1 MLGIAGKWVC
11 FESTKVISKK
21 CSPSVQSSDCRLP
34 CWQRNIPSVFY
45 ISTKAGVWFLVNISV
60 LLIPSS
66 RQSVLTRVQSNIDE
80 GAFPTAC
87 GLHKKQ
93 YIQVMDTQNYLQNP
107 QGVTQSHLCWRS
119 LQWPLTS
126 WKSRRRCLK
135 DLRQS
140 WGQTFSVHSFR
151 LLWDRRCLGS
161 LNICHTSIRC
171 HASVVNSTHT
181 LTLYCKQRNNVAN
194 NDMPEVLE
202 RWWSQQPA
210 SAEGW
215 WWGCSWGHGS
225 ACEHHSHLSHKVGP
239 VVDSTQLHS
248 VVDVGRNLFIRCIM
262 RFTTLRGQW
271 SLP

>member
-1 MLGIAGKWVC
+1 MLSRLPNFSCHLQQVELRPGTASYMNTQQETYLLLILLATEKLWSLDK
-11 FESTKVISKK
+11 FESST
-21 CSPSVQSSDCRLP
+21 SSLGTIHD
-34 CWQRNIPSVFY
+34 Q
-45 ISTKAGVWFLVNISV
+45 VWFSAAI
-60 LLIPSS
+60 
-66 RQSVLTRVQSNIDE
+66 
-80 GAFPTAC
+80 
-87 GLHKKQ
+87 
-93 YIQVMDTQNYLQNP
+93 
-107 QGVTQSHLCWRS
+107 
-119 LQWPLTS
+119 
-126 WKSRRRCLK
+126 
-135 DLRQS
+135 
-140 WGQTFSVHSFR
+140 FSVHSFW
-151 LLWDRRCLGS
+151 LLWDRRRLGS